1 MIKRDGKALYYE
13 EWLEWLKEQE
23 QPSYRAKQIFS
34 WIHQKNITDF
44 SQASNIPSTLISKL
58 NEEFYI
64 NCTKIQKKLVSAQDD
79 TVKYLY
85 MLEDGE
91 EIETVFMSYNYGNS
105 VCISSEVGCAMGCS
119 FCASTKAG
127 LIRRLTASEMLD
139 QVYKTESDLGK
150 PISHIVVMGIGEP
163 LDNIDELVRFLR
175 LISHKDGRNISLRHI
190 TVSTCGL
197 VDKIYKLAEY
207 KLPITLAISL
217 HAPND
222 MLRSKT
228 MPINKRYNIDE
239 LLNACRYYFK
249 TTKRRITFEYA
260 CIEGFNDSIYNAKE
274 LANKLHGFACHV
286 NLIPVNP
293 IEEQNYTPSS
303 ERRIK
308 EFSSVLDSAG
318 IAVTIRRSLGRDIEA
333 ACGQLRRK
341 SYKDKNNGKEAAF

>member
-13 EWLEWLKEQE
+13 EWLDWMEENE
-23 QPSYRAKQIFS
+23 QPPYRAKQIFG

-44 SQASNIPSTLISKL
+44 SQASNIPYKLISKL
-58 NEEFYI
+58 EEEFYI
-64 NCTKIQKKLVSAQDD
+64 NCTKIRKKLVSAQDD

-105 VCISSEVGCAMGCS
+105 VCISSEVGCSMGCS

-139 QVYKTESDLGK
+139 QVYKTECDLSK

-197 VDKIYKLAEY
+197 VDKIYRLAEY

-228 MPINKRYNIDE
+228 MPINKRYPIDE
-239 LLNACRYYFK
+239 LLDACRYYFK
-249 TTKRRITFEYA
+249 TTRRRITFEYA
-260 CIEGFNDSIYNAKE
+260 CIKGVNDSVYNAKE
-274 LANKLHGFACHV
+274 LANKLRGLTCHV

-303 ERRIK
+303 GHRIK

-333 ACGQLRRK
+333 ACGQLRRTSVK
-341 SYKDKNNGKEAAF
+341 NKNNGKEVDF

>member
-13 EWLEWLKEQE
+13 EWLEWMKKNG

-58 NEEFYI
+58 KEEIYI
-64 NCTKIQKKLVSAQDD
+64 NCTKIRKKLVSAQDD

-91 EIETVFMSYNYGNS
+91 EIETVFMSYSYGNS

-139 QVYKTESDLGK
+139 QVYKTESDLNK

-175 LISHKDGRNISLRHI
+175 LISHPNGRNISLRNI

-239 LLNACRYYFK
+239 LLKACRYYFK
-249 TTKRRITFEYA
+249 TTRRRITFEYA
-260 CIEGFNDSIYNAKE
+260 CIEGCNDSVFNAKE
-274 LANKLHGFACHV
+274 LANKLQGFTCHV

-293 IEEQNYTPSS
+293 IEEQSYTPSS
-303 ERRIK
+303 GRRIK
-308 EFSSVLDSAG
+308 KFASILASAG